1 MKGDNFIELGEAIEH
16 TLYLSKY
23 FRNQDKKYKKY
34 KKRVK
39 KVLKAYHKGELGK
52 YLREEESD
60 E

>member
-16 TLYLSKY
+16 SLYLSKY
-23 FRNQDKKYKKY
+23 FRNQDKKYKKH

-39 KVLKAYHKGELGK
+39 KVLKSYHKGELGK